1 MSRKLRLPVLVIAC
15 LGFTAGAAI
24 AQSSSDTS
32 VTPKT
37 GKTHTPFVVSFVPPA
52 STSEGSTI
60 TTQIHYVVSASM
72 RSHPRGCNSTVS
84 SAVDQA
90 VAGSMASVRLRPNNG
105 HGRWCGGVFR
115 GQIQEYVSTSCH
127 GCPPPLR
134 SVHSA
139 ILCPVNDRTA
149 SEKAQLCP
157 LQQARSTGPDIMV
170 APQTIGTFSFRVRKH
185 R

>member
-1 MSRKLRLPVLVIAC
+1 MLAC
-15 LGFTAGAAI
+15 VGFTAGAAI

-32 VTPKT
+32 VKPKT

-52 STSEGSTI
+52 STSEGTA
-60 TTQIHYVVSASM
+60 TTTVHYVVSASM
-72 RSHPRGCNSTVS
+72 RSRPRGCNSTVS

-90 VAGSMASVRLRPNNG
+90 VAGSMASVRLSPNNG

-115 GQIQEYVSTSCH
+115 GQIQEYVSTSCG
-127 GCPPPLR
+127 GCPGPT
-134 SVHSA
+134 HSA
-139 ILCPVNDRTA
+139 IVCPVSNRSESGKPRLLCPF
-149 SEKAQLCP
+149 
-157 LQQARSTGPDIMV
+157 QQARSTGPDIMV